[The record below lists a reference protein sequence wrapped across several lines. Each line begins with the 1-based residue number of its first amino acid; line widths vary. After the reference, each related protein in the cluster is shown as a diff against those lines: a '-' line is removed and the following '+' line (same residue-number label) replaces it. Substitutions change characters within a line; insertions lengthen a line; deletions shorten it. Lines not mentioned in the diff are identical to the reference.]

1 MPTFSES
8 GACVEADKLA
18 QPEAAGGVSD
28 NESDNGDDGREAYDG
43 DEPTSADGD
52 EGEHPEE
59 RQNFAALQDGFND
72 DAALQEAM
80 RQSLVSVKISPLG
93 LFWCSCRAPTLVQ
106 VPLELATTTK
116 PYHVRARALA

>member
-59 RQNFAALQDGFND
+59 RQNFAALQDGFD
-72 DAALQEAM
+72 DEAALQEAM
-80 RQSLVSVKISPLG
+80 RQSLVSVNIASWPV
-93 LFWCSCRAPTLVQ
+93 LVL
-106 VPLELATTTK
+106 VPGTNMGAGPVGACYAHQE
-116 PYHVRARALA
+116 

>member
-59 RQNFAALQDGFND
+59 RQNFAALQDGFED

-80 RQSLVSVKISPLG
+80 RQSLVSVKYRL
-93 LFWCSCRAPTLVQ
+93 
-106 VPLELATTTK
+106 LACFG
-116 PYHVRARALA
+116 ARAGHQHWCRSRWSLLRPRRMKPIKP